1 MKLGLVGWPSETGL
15 GMEIRD
21 AAKYLPISGTFF
33 LKHPGKPMSQ
43 EYQDQAH
50 HPRKEEMIRFLDE
63 TGVDTILS
71 WESPGSWEFP
81 KIWKERG
88 IRWFLVIHWDWF
100 TPARIEDIQDAIL
113 ISPFPSCVG
122 MLLAGYGLQS
132 THLQVPIDLERL
144 PFRHKNAAK
153 SFMTA
158 YGTGGLHER
167 RSLNEILRAWEI
179 LGPDAPELTV
189 YAQNNPLSRSVPKG
203 VMFKAGGVPTP
214 ADLYRDHD
222 VALFPSK
229 YEGVGLSLME
239 AQACGLPVITSDM
252 EPMRG
257 LSDWRVSGVTKAV
270 EIMEDHFVEAFYPD
284 PESIA
289 QRVKQFCTADITPM
303 SKSSRS
309 KAELFWSWGNLRE
322 EWVSFLEEK

>member
-21 AAKYLPISGTFF
+21 AAKYLTVTGTFF

-50 HPRKEEMIRFLDE
+50 HPRKEEMVRFLDK

-88 IRWFLVIHWDWF
+88 IRWFLVVHWDWF
-100 TPARIEDIQDAIL
+100 CPAHIEELQDATL
-113 ISPFPSCVG
+113 IAPFSSCVG
-122 MLLAGYGLQS
+122 MLLAGYGLKS
-132 THLQVPIDLERL
+132 THLPVPIDLERL
-144 PFRHKNAAK
+144 PYKNK
-153 SFMTA
+153 KKGVRFMTA
-158 YGTGGLHER
+158 YGTGGLYER
-167 RSLNEILRAWEI
+167 RSLGEILKAWDI
-179 LGPDAPELTV
+179 LGKSAPELTV
-189 YAQNNPLSRSVPKG
+189 YAQNNPFPSHTPPQVT
-203 VMFKAGGVPTP
+203 FKTGGVPTP
-214 ADLYRDHD
+214 ADLYADHD

-252 EPMRG
+252 EPMRS
-257 LSDWRVSGVTKAV
+257 LSTARVGGTSKPI
-270 EIMEDHFVEAFYPD
+270 EIMEKHFVQAFYPD
-284 PESIA
+284 PKEIVKAVEWFQGRDISVLSESVREIA
-289 QRVKQFCTADITPM
+289 
-303 SKSSRS
+303 
-309 KAELFWSWGNLRE
+309 EEGWSWKALRP
-322 EWVSFLEEK
+322 EWVKFLEKK